1 MMTKVASYTHI
12 AEMVI
17 YKSRR
22 KRWMEWAVGHLPMV
36 Y

>member
-17 YKSRR
+17 FKSRR
-22 KRWMEWAVGHLPMV
+22 KRRMEWAVGHLPMAH
-36 Y
+36 